1 MGDVWARV
9 SPHYLWFLE
18 PTGPHFQDL
27 WQGMLLP
34 EPPSSLYDESSKKG
48 LQGGGVGRADENEA
62 RRRRAGHI
70 PTVQFQNT
78 RVGGEPERGFHGKA
92 QISGSSGKSAK
103 IEPPFHLLQ
112 SDSTC
117 TGEGFSG

>member
-1 MGDVWARV
+1 MMRVAKRAFKGVGWA
-9 SPHYLWFLE
+9 
-18 PTGPHFQDL
+18 GPMRMRL
-27 WQGMLLP
+27 A
-34 EPPSSLYDESSKKG
+34 
-48 LQGGGVGRADENEA
+48 GGVQATS
-62 RRRRAGHI
+62 
-70 PTVQFQNT
+70 PQVQFQNT